1 MKASSLQR
9 CLSLL
14 LYFSNFVSM
23 NFIRKCKFIFVLL
36 FALCTTALA
45 QSFQPLP
52 IADSIIVKNLNVKNT
67 EIRDLLQGMAV
78 QYGLNLFLAPDVR
91 GPVTV
96 NFNNQPL
103 KDALRLLLQW
113 NGYDYTIDGG
123 TIHVM
128 KHVEKAPEP
137 PKPPEKRFR
146 VENRNNVL
154 TIDVEDAPLDKVVR
168 KIVEVTGKN
177 ILLER
182 GENKS
187 VSLFVQNMPFERA
200 IRHVAEVAELDY
212 EDEGGIISIKKATWN
227 LGGNR
232 NEGGGRFRV
241 RLVSDSLLNIEA
253 IEAPLASLLSEV
265 LAQTKLNT
273 MVYGKI
279 EGQVTAHISEI
290 SIREAL
296 KFLFRGTSYT
306 FWERDGV
313 YFIGPHEMQTADN
326 SLLIK
331 LKHLRAEDVIKLLP
345 TTLTKSTQ
353 IQVVKSQNA
362 LMAVGNY
369 DVLDAISQY
378 VDKMDLPVAQIL
390 IEVLVVDMDIE
401 KGHSHGLN
409 LLFGKASQHMGSEKL
424 FPSIDQT
431 LNAKQT
437 QRIFN
442 GLGLGEVVSIPKDM
456 VTKINAMEQEKILDV
471 KARSQIAT
479 LNGETAVLT
488 IGQTQYYMM
497 SSEVDYNQ
505 GDAVTSKTTQ
515 RFEQIEAN
523 SNITVTPYVTGEGE
537 ITCEIVPDF
546 SEPEGS
552 FNSTVPPTLNKRYV
566 KSSVRLRDG
575 ETIVLGGMVK
585 ESVNDV
591 YNQVPFLGSIPVL
604 GWLFKNVERVHSKS
618 QLLIFV
624 TPHIYYGHEG
634 SVDLADEIERAKKPL
649 VPKKDKAAKEK
660 TEKVENVEKTDDELS
675 ANPEIELQANEPA
688 PSVQAQPEGQ
698 VKEQAAK

>member
-1 MKASSLQR
+1 MT
-9 CLSLL
+9 
-14 LYFSNFVSM
+14 FM
-23 NFIRKCKFIFVLL
+23 CKRNIL
-36 FALCTTALA
+36 FALFLALCSSVFA
-45 QSFQPLP
+45 QSSLPPLP
-52 IADSIIVKNLNVKNT
+52 IADSVVVKNLNVKNT

-78 QYGLNLFLAPDVR
+78 QYGLNLFLAPEVR

-103 KDALRLLLQW
+103 KDALRVLLTG
-113 NGYDYTIDGG
+113 NGYEYVIDGSV
-123 TIHVM
+123 IRVQ
-128 KHVEKAPEP
+128 KPVEKVPEA

-146 VENRNNVL
+146 VEWLGDKL
-154 TIDVEDAPLDKVVR
+154 TIDVEEAPLDKVVR
-168 KIVEVTGKN
+168 QIVEVTGKN
-177 ILLER
+177 ILLEQ
-182 GENKS
+182 GSSKS
-187 VSLFVQNMPFERA
+187 VTVFVQNMDFARA
-200 IRHVAEVAELDY
+200 VLHLAETADLQY
-212 EDEGGIISIKKATWN
+212 EDEDGVVSIKKVSWN
-227 LGGNR
+227 LGGGSG
-232 NEGGGRFRV
+232 EGNGKFKV
-241 RLVSDSLLNIEA
+241 RLTNDSLLSIEA
-253 IEAPLASLLSEV
+253 VDASLATLLSEI
-265 LAQTKLNT
+265 LSQTKLNA
-273 MVYGKI
+273 MVYGKLD
-279 EGQVTAHISEI
+279 GQVTAHISGI
-290 SIREAL
+290 PVREAL
-296 KFLFRGTSYT
+296 KYLFRGTAYT

-345 TTLTKSTQ
+345 TSLTKSTQ

-362 LMAVGNY
+362 LMAVGSY

-401 KGHSHGLN
+401 KGHNHGLN
-409 LLFGKASQHMGSEKL
+409 LLFGKASKNMGSESL

-431 LNAKQT
+431 LNSKQT
-437 QRIFN
+437 QKIFDGI
-442 GLGLGEVVSIPKDM
+442 GLGDVIHVPKDM
-456 VTKINAMEQEKILDV
+456 VMKINAMEQEKILDV

-552 FNSTVPPTLNKRYV
+552 FSSDVPPTLNKRYV

-591 YNQVPFLGSIPVL
+591 HHQVPFLGSIPII
-604 GWLFKNVERVHSKS
+604 GWLFKNVEQVHSKS

-624 TPHIYYGHEG
+624 TPHIYYGAEG
-634 SVDLADEIERAKKPL
+634 SVDVADEIEKAKAPL
-649 VPKKDKAAKEK
+649 VPKKKKGDNGKKK
-660 TEKVENVEKTDDELS
+660 G
-675 ANPEIELQANEPA
+675 
-688 PSVQAQPEGQ
+688 EG
-698 VKEQAAK
+698 E

>member
-1 MKASSLQR
+1 MKNL
-9 CLSLL
+9 
-14 LYFSNFVSM
+14 
-23 NFIRKCKFIFVLL
+23 CKFKAVA
-36 FALCTTALA
+36 FALLTLILPVWAQQTTLP
-45 QSFQPLP
+45 PLP
-52 IADSIIVKNLNVKNT
+52 IPDSVVVKNLNVKNT

-78 QYGLNLFLAPDVR
+78 QYGLNLFLSPEVH

-103 KDALRLLLQW
+103 KSALRVLLQG
-113 NGYDYTIDGG
+113 NGYEYVVDGG
-123 TIHVM
+123 VIRVQ
-128 KHVEKAPEP
+128 KPVEKIPEP
-137 PKPPEKRFR
+137 PKSPEKRFK
-146 VENRNNVL
+146 VEWNNNAL
-154 TIDVEDAPLDKVVR
+154 TIDVEDAPLDKLVR
-168 KIVEVTGKN
+168 TLVETTGKN
-177 ILLER
+177 ILLDQ
-182 GENKS
+182 GNSKPVS
-187 VSLFVQNMPFERA
+187 VYVQNLPFDRA
-200 IRHVAEVAELDY
+200 IRHLAESAELDY
-212 EDEGGIISIKKATWN
+212 EDDDGIVSLKKASWN
-227 LGGNR
+227 LGGKA
-232 NEGGGRFRV
+232 NENSNKFKV
-241 RLVSDSLLNIEA
+241 RLINDSLLNIEA
-253 IEAPLASLLSEV
+253 VDAPLASLLSEV
-265 LAQTKLNT
+265 LSQTKLNA
-273 MVYGKI
+273 MVYGKLD
-279 EGQVTAHISEI
+279 GSVTSHISGI
-290 SIREAL
+290 PVREAL
-296 KFLFRGTSYT
+296 KYLFRGTAYT

-345 TTLTKSTQ
+345 TALTKSTQ

-362 LMAVGNY
+362 LMAVGSY

-401 KGHSHGLN
+401 KGHNHGLN
-409 LLFGKASQHMGSEKL
+409 LLFGKASQHMGSEML
-424 FPSIDQT
+424 FPNIDQT

-437 QRIFN
+437 QKIVDGI
-442 GLGLGEVVSIPKDM
+442 GLGDVIRVPKDL
-456 VTKINAMEQEKILDV
+456 VTKIEAMEQEKILDV

-523 SNITVTPYVTGEGE
+523 SNITVTPYVTGGGE

-552 FNSTVPPTLNKRYV
+552 FSSSVPPTLNKRYV

-591 YNQVPFLGSIPVL
+591 HRQVPFLGSIPIL
-604 GWLFKNVERVHSKS
+604 GWLFKNVEQVHSKS

-624 TPHIYYGHEG
+624 TPHIYYGAEG
-634 SVDLADEIERAKKPL
+634 SVDVADEIEKAKQPL
-649 VPKKDKAAKEK
+649 VPKKKNSDKKPAKKFE
-660 TEKVENVEKTDDELS
+660 ENK
-675 ANPEIELQANEPA
+675 
-688 PSVQAQPEGQ
+688 
-698 VKEQAAK
+698 K

>member
-1 MKASSLQR
+1 
-9 CLSLL
+9 
-14 LYFSNFVSM
+14 M
-23 NFIRKCKFIFVLL
+23 NFIRKCKFVFVLL
-36 FALCTTALA
+36 FAFCTTVLA
-45 QSFQPLP
+45 QSFVPLP

-113 NGYDYTIDGG
+113 NGYEYVIDGG
-123 TIHVM
+123 TIRVQ
-128 KHVEKAPEP
+128 KLVEKAPEP
-137 PKPPEKRFR
+137 PKPPEKHFV
-146 VENRNNVL
+146 VESRGGAL
-154 TIDVEDAPLDKVVR
+154 TLDVEDAPLGKLVR
-168 KIVEVTGKN
+168 KIVSVTGKN
-177 ILLER
+177 ILLEQD
-182 GENKS
+182 GNKT
-187 VSLFVQNMPFERA
+187 VTVYVQNMPFERA
-200 IRHVAEVAELDY
+200 LRHVAETAELDY
-212 EDEGGIISIKKATWN
+212 EDEGGVVSLKKPSWN
-227 LGGNR
+227 LGSKSQ
-232 NEGGGRFRV
+232 EGGGRFRV
-241 RLVSDSLLNIEA
+241 KLVNDSLLNIEA
-253 IEAPLASLLSEV
+253 IDAPLASLLSEV

-279 EGQVTAHISEI
+279 EGQVTSHISGI
-290 SIREAL
+290 SIRDAL
-296 KFLFRGTSYT
+296 KYLFRGTSYT

-409 LLFGKASQHMGSEKL
+409 LLFGKASQNMGSERL

-442 GLGLGEVVSIPKDM
+442 GLGLGEVVSVPKDM

-552 FNSTVPPTLNKRYV
+552 FNSSVPPTLNKRYV

-591 YNQVPFLGSIPVL
+591 YNQVPFLGSIPVI
-604 GWLFKNVERVHSKS
+604 GWLFKNVERVRSKS
-618 QLLIFV
+618 QLMIFV

-634 SVDLADEIERAKKPL
+634 SVDIADELEKAKQPL
-649 VPKKDKAAKEK
+649 VPKKEKKKTVEIDDEFVKKIESADSAEVEAVESSEVK
-660 TEKVENVEKTDDELS
+660 TEPV
-675 ANPEIELQANEPA
+675 
-688 PSVQAQPEGQ
+688 
-698 VKEQAAK
+698 VKDTVDK

>member
-1 MKASSLQR
+1 
-9 CLSLL
+9 
-14 LYFSNFVSM
+14 M
-23 NFIRKCKFIFVLL
+23 NFIRKYELVLALLLAL
-36 FALCTTALA
+36 FATVPA
-45 QSFQPLP
+45 QTFTPLP
-52 IADSIIVKNLNVKNT
+52 IADSIIVKNSNVKNT
-67 EIRDLLQGMAV
+67 EIRDLLHGMAV
-78 QYGLNLFLAPDVR
+78 PYGLNLYLAPDVR

-96 NFNNQPL
+96 NFNNQPV

-123 TIHVM
+123 TIQVR
-128 KHVEKAPEP
+128 KHIEKAPEP
-137 PKPPEKRFR
+137 PKPPEKRVR
-146 VENRNNVL
+146 VESRNNTL
-154 TIDVEDAPLDKVVR
+154 TLDVEDAPLDKVVR

-177 ILLER
+177 ILLDR
-182 GENKS
+182 SANKQ
-187 VSLFVQNMPFERA
+187 VSLFVQNMPIDRA
-200 IRHVAEVAELDY
+200 IRHVAESAELDC
-212 EDEGGIISIKKATWN
+212 EDEDGVISIKKASWN
-227 LGGNR
+227 LGGGRQEN
-232 NEGGGRFRV
+232 GGRFRV
-241 RLVSDSLLNIEA
+241 RLVNDSLLNIEA
-253 IEAPLASLLSEV
+253 IDAPLASLLSEV

-279 EGQVTAHISEI
+279 EGQVTSHISEI
-290 SIREAL
+290 PIRDAL
-296 KFLFRGTSYT
+296 KYLFRGTSYT

-331 LKHLRAEDVIKLLP
+331 LKHLRAEDVVKLLP
-345 TTLTKSTQ
+345 TTLTRSTQ

-401 KGHSHGLN
+401 KGHNHGLN
-409 LLFGKASQHMGSEKL
+409 LFFGNAAKSVGSEKL

-437 QRIFN
+437 QKIFN
-442 GLGLGEVVSIPKDM
+442 GLGLGEIISIPKDM

-552 FNSTVPPTLNKRYV
+552 FNSSVPPTLNKRYV

-585 ESVNDV
+585 ETVNDV

-634 SVDLADEIERAKKPL
+634 SVDIAEEIEKAKQPL
-649 VPKKDKAAKEK
+649 VPKKEKAKKEEPPKETVVEVPADTLASAEVKTVDTLEVKSEVK
-660 TEKVENVEKTDDELS
+660 TE
-675 ANPEIELQANEPA
+675 
-688 PSVQAQPEGQ
+688 Q
-698 VKEQAAK
+698 VGK

>member
-1 MKASSLQR
+1 
-9 CLSLL
+9 
-14 LYFSNFVSM
+14 M
-23 NFIRKCKFIFVLL
+23 NFYNKFKLL
-36 FALCTTALA
+36 FALLLLACSFVWA
-45 QSFQPLP
+45 QSRPLPPLP
-52 IADSIIVKNLNVKNT
+52 IADSVVVKNLNVKNT
-67 EIRDLLQGMAV
+67 EIRDLLQGLAV
-78 QYGLNLFLAPDVR
+78 QYGLNLFLAPEVK
-91 GPVTV
+91 GPVTL

-103 KDALRLLLQW
+103 REALRVLLQG
-113 NGYDYTIDGG
+113 NGYEYVLDGG
-123 TIHVM
+123 VIRVQ
-128 KHVEKAPEP
+128 KPVEKTPEP
-137 PKPPEKRFR
+137 PKAPEKRFV
-146 VENRNNVL
+146 VEWQNDAL
-154 TIDVEDAPLDKVVR
+154 TIDVEDAPLDKLVR
-168 KIVEVTGKN
+168 RIVEITGKN
-177 ILLER
+177 ILLEQ
-182 GENKS
+182 GNSKPVS
-187 VSLFVQNMPFERA
+187 VFVQNLPFERA
-200 IRHVAEVAELDY
+200 LRHLAESAELQYD
-212 EDEGGIISIKKATWN
+212 DDDGVGTIKKASWN
-227 LGGNR
+227 LGGKPDGTNKFKVKLQ
-232 NEGGGRFRV
+232 N
-241 RLVSDSLLNIEA
+241 DSLLNIEA
-253 IEAPLASLLSEV
+253 VDAPLASLLSEV
-265 LAQTKLNT
+265 LSQTKLNA
-273 MVYGKI
+273 MVYGKL
-279 EGQVTAHISEI
+279 EGAVTSHIAGI
-290 SIREAL
+290 PVREAL
-296 KFLFRGTSYT
+296 KYLFRGTDYT

-326 SLLIK
+326 SLLIR

-345 TTLTKSTQ
+345 TTLTKTTQ

-362 LMAVGNY
+362 LMAVGSY

-401 KGHSHGLN
+401 KGHNHGMN
-409 LLFGKASQHMGSEKL
+409 LLFGKASQHMGSEML
-424 FPSIDQT
+424 FPNIDQT

-437 QRIFN
+437 QKAIN
-442 GLGLGEVVSIPKDM
+442 GIGLGEVIHVPKDL
-456 VTKINAMEQEKILDV
+456 VTKIEAMEQEKILDV

-591 YNQVPFLGSIPVL
+591 HRQVPFLGSIPIL
-604 GWLFKNVERVHSKS
+604 GWLFKNVEQVHSKS

-624 TPHIYYGHEG
+624 TPHIYYGAEG
-634 SVDLADEIERAKKPL
+634 SVDIADEIERSKEPL
-649 VPKKDKAAKEK
+649 VPKKKKGDKKDSKDAKKGEK
-660 TEKVENVEKTDDELS
+660 KD
-675 ANPEIELQANEPA
+675 
-688 PSVQAQPEGQ
+688 
-698 VKEQAAK
+698 AKKDAKKDSKKSGSGK

>member
-1 MKASSLQR
+1 M
-9 CLSLL
+9 
-14 LYFSNFVSM
+14 
-23 NFIRKCKFIFVLL
+23 
-36 FALCTTALA
+36 
-45 QSFQPLP
+45 
-52 IADSIIVKNLNVKNT
+52 
-67 EIRDLLQGMAV
+67 LQGLAV
-78 QYGLNLFLAPDVR
+78 QYGLNLFLAPEVK

-103 KDALRLLLQW
+103 REALRVLLQG
-113 NGYDYTIDGG
+113 NGYEYVLDGG
-123 TIHVM
+123 VIRVQ
-128 KHVEKAPEP
+128 KPVEKTPEP
-137 PKPPEKRFR
+137 PKAPEKRFV
-146 VENRNNVL
+146 VEWQNDAL
-154 TIDVEDAPLDKVVR
+154 TIDVEDVPLDKLVR
-168 KIVEVTGKN
+168 RIVEITGKN
-177 ILLER
+177 ILLEQ
-182 GENKS
+182 GNSKPVS
-187 VSLFVQNMPFERA
+187 VFVQNLPFERA
-200 IRHVAEVAELDY
+200 LRHLAESAELQYD
-212 EDEGGIISIKKATWN
+212 DDDGVGTIKKASWN
-227 LGGNR
+227 LGGKPDGTNKFKVKLQ
-232 NEGGGRFRV
+232 N
-241 RLVSDSLLNIEA
+241 DSLLNIEA
-253 IEAPLASLLSEV
+253 VDAPLASLLSEV
-265 LAQTKLNT
+265 LSQTKLNA
-273 MVYGKI
+273 MVYGKL
-279 EGQVTAHISEI
+279 EGAVTSHIAGI
-290 SIREAL
+290 PVREAL
-296 KFLFRGTSYT
+296 KYLFRGTDYT

-326 SLLIK
+326 SLLIR

-345 TTLTKSTQ
+345 TTLTKTTQ

-362 LMAVGNY
+362 LMAVGSY

-401 KGHSHGLN
+401 KGHNHGMN
-409 LLFGKASQHMGSEKL
+409 LLFGKASQHMGSEML
-424 FPSIDQT
+424 FPNIDQT

-437 QRIFN
+437 QKAIN
-442 GLGLGEVVSIPKDM
+442 GIGLGEVIHVPKDL
-456 VTKINAMEQEKILDV
+456 VTKIEAMEQEKILDV

-591 YNQVPFLGSIPVL
+591 HRQVPFLGSIPIL
-604 GWLFKNVERVHSKS
+604 GWLFKNVEQVHSKS

-624 TPHIYYGHEG
+624 TPHIYYGAEG
-634 SVDLADEIERAKKPL
+634 SVDIADEIERSKEPL
-649 VPKKDKAAKEK
+649 VPKKKKGDKKDSKDAKKGEK
-660 TEKVENVEKTDDELS
+660 KD
-675 ANPEIELQANEPA
+675 
-688 PSVQAQPEGQ
+688 
-698 VKEQAAK
+698 AKKDAKKDSKKSGSGK

>member
-1 MKASSLQR
+1 MGQVPHAASANLP
-9 CLSLL
+9 
-14 LYFSNFVSM
+14 
-23 NFIRKCKFIFVLL
+23 
-36 FALCTTALA
+36 
-45 QSFQPLP
+45 PLP
-52 IADSIIVKNLNVKNT
+52 IADSVMVKNLNVKNT
-67 EIRDLLQGMAV
+67 EIRDLLQGLAV
-78 QYGLNLFLAPDVR
+78 QYGLNLFLAPEVK

-103 KDALRLLLQW
+103 KEALRVLLQG
-113 NGYDYTIDGG
+113 NGYEYVLDGG
-123 TIHVM
+123 VIRVQ
-128 KHVEKAPEP
+128 KPVEKVPEA
-137 PKPPEKRFR
+137 PKPPEKRFV
-146 VENRNNVL
+146 VEWRDQNL

-168 KIVEVTGKN
+168 KIVEITGKN
-177 ILLER
+177 ILLDQ
-182 GENKS
+182 GCNKPIS
-187 VSLFVQNMPFERA
+187 VFIQNLPFERA
-200 IRHVAEVAELDY
+200 VRHLAESAEVDY
-212 EDEGGIISIKKATWN
+212 EEDDGVVSLKKASWN
-227 LGGNR
+227 LGGKGA
-232 NEGGGRFRV
+232 EGGNKFKV
-241 RLVSDSLLNIEA
+241 RLMNDSLLSIEA
-253 IEAPLASLLSEV
+253 VDASLAALLSEV
-265 LAQTKLNT
+265 MAQTKLNA
-273 MVYGKI
+273 MVYGKL
-279 EGQVTAHISEI
+279 EGAVTSHIAGI
-290 SIREAL
+290 PVRDAL
-296 KFLFRGTSYT
+296 KYLFRGTAYT

-345 TTLTKSTQ
+345 TSLTKTTQ

-362 LMAVGNY
+362 LMAVGSY

-401 KGHSHGLN
+401 KGHNHGMN
-409 LLFGKASQHMGSEKL
+409 LLFGKASQHMGSEML
-424 FPSIDQT
+424 FPNIDQT

-437 QRIFN
+437 QKAIN
-442 GLGLGEVVSIPKDM
+442 GIGLGDVIHVPKDL
-456 VTKINAMEQEKILDV
+456 VTKIEAMEQEKILDV

-552 FNSTVPPTLNKRYV
+552 FNSSVPPTLNKRYV

-585 ESVNDV
+585 ESINDV
-591 YNQVPFLGSIPVL
+591 HRQVPFLGSIPIL
-604 GWLFKNVERVHSKS
+604 GWLFRNVEQVHSKS

-624 TPHIYYGHEG
+624 TPHIYYGAEG
-634 SVDLADEIERAKKPL
+634 SVDIADEIERSKQPL
-649 VPKKDKAAKEK
+649 VPKKKKKADKAEK
-660 TEKVENVEKTDDELS
+660 GKSGSK
-675 ANPEIELQANEPA
+675 
-688 PSVQAQPEGQ
+688 
-698 VKEQAAK
+698 K

>member
-1 MKASSLQR
+1 METNSEKHHDGCLVRGVAGVCGLYAQDCAAVACRLAEQGLVCRGIGAGCGCRRHSSGRHERQGRRRVDCVRLDVR
-9 CLSLL
+9 ADG
-14 LYFSNFVSM
+14 
-23 NFIRKCKFIFVLL
+23 RTDVLE
-36 FALCTTALA
+36 AVRRHRH
-45 QSFQPLP
+45 
-52 IADSIIVKNLNVKNT
+52 ADAAAADEDAEVGRAGRDRLRHGHRIVGIVAARRVRRT
-67 EIRDLLQGMAV
+67 EIRHL
-78 QYGLNLFLAPDVR
+78 VR
-91 GPVTV
+91 ARER
-96 NFNNQPL
+96 L
-103 KDALRLLLQW
+103 HKRLLFDRAVRHLAESVEM
-113 NGYDYTIDGG
+113 DY
-123 TIHVM
+123 
-128 KHVEKAPEP
+128 E
-137 PKPPEKRFR
+137 
-146 VENRNNVL
+146 
-154 TIDVEDAPLDKVVR
+154 
-168 KIVEVTGKN
+168 
-177 ILLER
+177 
-182 GENKS
+182 
-187 VSLFVQNMPFERA
+187 
-200 IRHVAEVAELDY
+200 
-212 EDEGGIISIKKATWN
+212 EDEGVVYIKKASWN
-227 LGGNR
+227 LGGRSDGANKFKVKLT
-232 NEGGGRFRV
+232 N
-241 RLVSDSLLNIEA
+241 DSLLNIEA
-253 IEAPLASLLSEV
+253 VEAPLALLLSDV
-265 LAQTKLNT
+265 LSQTKLNA
-273 MVYGKI
+273 MVYGKLD
-279 EGQVTAHISEI
+279 GQVTSHISGI
-290 SIREAL
+290 PVREAL
-296 KFLFRGTSYT
+296 KYLFRGTAYT

-362 LMAVGNY
+362 LMAVGSY

-401 KGHSHGLN
+401 KGHNHGLN
-409 LLFGKASQHMGSEKL
+409 LLFGKASKNMGSESI
-424 FPSIDQT
+424 FPRIDQT

-437 QRIFN
+437 QSVVNGI
-442 GLGLGEVVSIPKDM
+442 GLGDVIHVPKDM
-456 VTKINAMEQEKILDV
+456 VTKIDAMEQEKILDV

-552 FNSTVPPTLNKRYV
+552 FSSDVPPTLNKRYV

-585 ESVNDV
+585 ESINDV
-591 YNQVPFLGSIPVL
+591 HHQVPFLGSIPIL
-604 GWLFKNVERVHSKS
+604 GWLFKNVEQVHSKS

-624 TPHIYYGHEG
+624 TPHIYYGAEG
-634 SVDLADEIERAKKPL
+634 SVDVADEIEKSKQPL
-649 VPKKDKAAKEK
+649 VPKKKKGDKKDQK
-660 TEKVENVEKTDDELS
+660 KS
-675 ANPEIELQANEPA
+675 
-688 PSVQAQPEGQ
+688 EG
-698 VKEQAAK
+698 KK

>member
-1 MKASSLQR
+1 
-9 CLSLL
+9 
-14 LYFSNFVSM
+14 M
-23 NFIRKCKFIFVLL
+23 NFYNKFKLL
-36 FALCTTALA
+36 FALLFLACSFVWA
-45 QSFQPLP
+45 QSRPLPPLP
-52 IADSIIVKNLNVKNT
+52 IADSVVVKNLNVKNT
-67 EIRDLLQGMAV
+67 EIRDLLQGLAV
-78 QYGLNLFLAPDVR
+78 QYGLNLFLAPEVK

-103 KDALRLLLQW
+103 REALRVLLQG
-113 NGYDYTIDGG
+113 NGYEYVLDGG
-123 TIHVM
+123 VIRVQ
-128 KHVEKAPEP
+128 KPVEKTPEP
-137 PKPPEKRFR
+137 PKAPEKRFV
-146 VENRNNVL
+146 VEWQNDAL
-154 TIDVEDAPLDKVVR
+154 TIDVEDAPLDKLVR
-168 KIVEVTGKN
+168 RIVEITGKN
-177 ILLER
+177 ILLEQ
-182 GENKS
+182 GNSKPVS
-187 VSLFVQNMPFERA
+187 VFVQNLPFERA
-200 IRHVAEVAELDY
+200 LRHLAESAELQYD
-212 EDEGGIISIKKATWN
+212 DDDGVGTIKKASWN
-227 LGGNR
+227 LGGKPDGTNKFKVKLQ
-232 NEGGGRFRV
+232 N
-241 RLVSDSLLNIEA
+241 DSLLNIEA
-253 IEAPLASLLSEV
+253 VDAPLASLLSEV
-265 LAQTKLNT
+265 LSQTKLNA
-273 MVYGKI
+273 MVYGKL
-279 EGQVTAHISEI
+279 EGAVTSHIAGI
-290 SIREAL
+290 PVREAL
-296 KFLFRGTSYT
+296 KYLFRGTDYT

-326 SLLIK
+326 SLLIR

-345 TTLTKSTQ
+345 TTLTKTTQ

-362 LMAVGNY
+362 LMAVGSY

-401 KGHSHGLN
+401 KGHNHGMN
-409 LLFGKASQHMGSEKL
+409 LLFGKASQHMGSEML
-424 FPSIDQT
+424 FPNIDQT

-437 QRIFN
+437 QKAIN
-442 GLGLGEVVSIPKDM
+442 GIGLGEVIHVPKDL
-456 VTKINAMEQEKILDV
+456 VTKIEAMEQEKILDV

-591 YNQVPFLGSIPVL
+591 HRQVPFLGSIPIL
-604 GWLFKNVERVHSKS
+604 GWLFKNVEQVHSKS

-624 TPHIYYGHEG
+624 TPHIYYGAEG
-634 SVDLADEIERAKKPL
+634 SVDIADEIERSKEPL
-649 VPKKDKAAKEK
+649 VPKKKKGDKKDSK
-660 TEKVENVEKTDDELS
+660 KSGSGK
-675 ANPEIELQANEPA
+675 
-688 PSVQAQPEGQ
+688 
-698 VKEQAAK
+698 

>member
-1 MKASSLQR
+1 
-9 CLSLL
+9 
-14 LYFSNFVSM
+14 M
-23 NFIRKCKFIFVLL
+23 NFIRKCKFVFALL
-36 FALCTTALA
+36 FVFCTTALA

-113 NGYDYTIDGG
+113 NGYDYTVEGS
-123 TIHVM
+123 TIHVK

-137 PKPPEKRFR
+137 PKPPEKRFA
-146 VENRNNVL
+146 VEGRNGLL
-154 TIDVEDAPLDKVVR
+154 TIDVEDAPLSKLVR
-168 KIVEVTGKN
+168 KIVEVSGKN
-177 ILLER
+177 ILLEQD
-182 GENKS
+182 GSKQVS
-187 VSLFVQNMPFERA
+187 VYVQNMPFERA
-200 IRHVAEVAELDY
+200 LRYVAESAELDFE
-212 EDEGGIISIKKATWN
+212 EDGGVFSIKRASWN
-227 LGGNR
+227 LGGKN
-232 NEGGGRFRV
+232 NENGGRFRV
-241 RLVSDSLLNIEA
+241 KLVNDSLLNIEA
-253 IEAPLASLLSEV
+253 VDAPLASLLSEIF
-265 LAQTKLNT
+265 AQTKLNT

-279 EGQVTAHISEI
+279 EGQVTAHISGI
-290 SIREAL
+290 PIRDAL
-296 KFLFRGTSYT
+296 KYLFRGTSYT

-313 YFIGPHEMQTADN
+313 YFVGPHEMQTADN

-401 KGHSHGLN
+401 KGHNHGLN
-409 LLFGKASQHMGSEKL
+409 LFFGNAAKSVGSEKL

-431 LNAKQT
+431 LNARQT

-442 GLGLGEVVSIPKDM
+442 GLGLGEIVSIPKDM
-456 VTKINAMEQEKILDV
+456 VAKINAMEQEKILDV

-505 GDAVTSKTTQ
+505 GDALTSKTTQ

-537 ITCEIVPDF
+537 ISCEIVPDF

-591 YNQVPFLGSIPVL
+591 YNQVPFLGSIPVV

-624 TPHIYYGHEG
+624 TPHIYYGKEG
-634 SVDLADEIERAKKPL
+634 SVDIADEIERAKKPL
-649 VPKKDKAAKEK
+649 VPKKEK
-660 TEKVENVEKTDDELS
+660 KKSEASVGDNTEKADVETVTLEVKHAEKDSVEMSENK
-675 ANPEIELQANEPA
+675 
-688 PSVQAQPEGQ
+688 
-698 VKEQAAK
+698 KEQADK

>member
-1 MKASSLQR
+1 
-9 CLSLL
+9 
-14 LYFSNFVSM
+14 M
-23 NFIRKCKFIFVLL
+23 NFIRNCKFIFALL
-36 FALCTTALA
+36 FVLCSTALA

-146 VENRNNVL
+146 VENRNSVL
-154 TIDVEDAPLDKVVR
+154 TIDVEDAPLDKVIR

-182 GENKS
+182 GENKN

-200 IRHVAEVAELDY
+200 VRHVAEIAELEY
-212 EDEGGIISIKKATWN
+212 EDEGGVISIKKATWN

-253 IEAPLASLLSEV
+253 IDAPLASLLSEV

-290 SIREAL
+290 PIREAL

-409 LLFGKASQHMGSEKL
+409 LLFGKASQH
-424 FPSIDQT
+424 
-431 LNAKQT
+431 
-437 QRIFN
+437 N

-634 SVDLADEIERAKKPL
+634 SVDIADEIERAKKPL

-660 TEKVENVEKTDDELS
+660 AEKVENIEKADDEPS
-675 ANPEIELQANEPA
+675 VNPETELQANEPTA
-688 PSVQAQPEGQ
+688 PVQSQSEVP

>member
-1 MKASSLQR
+1 
-9 CLSLL
+9 
-14 LYFSNFVSM
+14 M
-23 NFIRKCKFIFVLL
+23 NFYNKFKLL
-36 FALCTTALA
+36 FALLLLACSFVWA
-45 QSFQPLP
+45 QSRPLPPLP
-52 IADSIIVKNLNVKNT
+52 IADSVVVKNLNVKNT
-67 EIRDLLQGMAV
+67 EIRDLLQGLAV
-78 QYGLNLFLAPDVR
+78 QYGLNLFLAPEVK

-103 KDALRLLLQW
+103 REALRVLLQG
-113 NGYDYTIDGG
+113 NGYEYVLDGG
-123 TIHVM
+123 VIRVQ
-128 KHVEKAPEP
+128 KPVEKTPEP
-137 PKPPEKRFR
+137 PKAPEKRFV
-146 VENRNNVL
+146 VEWQNDAL
-154 TIDVEDAPLDKVVR
+154 TIDVEDAPLDKLVR
-168 KIVEVTGKN
+168 RIVEITGKN
-177 ILLER
+177 ILLEQ
-182 GENKS
+182 GNSKPVS
-187 VSLFVQNMPFERA
+187 VFVQNLPFERA
-200 IRHVAEVAELDY
+200 LRHLAESAELQYD
-212 EDEGGIISIKKATWN
+212 DDDGVGTIKKASWN
-227 LGGNR
+227 LGGKPDGTNKFKVKLQ
-232 NEGGGRFRV
+232 N
-241 RLVSDSLLNIEA
+241 DSLLNIEA
-253 IEAPLASLLSEV
+253 VDAPLASLLSEV
-265 LAQTKLNT
+265 LSQTKLNA
-273 MVYGKI
+273 MVYGKL
-279 EGQVTAHISEI
+279 EGAVTSHIAGI
-290 SIREAL
+290 PVREAL
-296 KFLFRGTSYT
+296 KYLFRGTDYT

-326 SLLIK
+326 SLLIR

-345 TTLTKSTQ
+345 TTLTKTTQ

-362 LMAVGNY
+362 LMAVGSY

-401 KGHSHGLN
+401 KGHNHGMN
-409 LLFGKASQHMGSEKL
+409 LLFGKASQHMGSEML
-424 FPSIDQT
+424 FPNIDQT

-437 QRIFN
+437 QKAIN
-442 GLGLGEVVSIPKDM
+442 GIGLGEVIHVPKDL
-456 VTKINAMEQEKILDV
+456 VTKIEAMEQEKILDV

-591 YNQVPFLGSIPVL
+591 HRQVPFLGSIPIL
-604 GWLFKNVERVHSKS
+604 GWLFKNVEQVHSKS

-624 TPHIYYGHEG
+624 TPHIYYGAEG
-634 SVDLADEIERAKKPL
+634 SVDIADEIERSKEPL
-649 VPKKDKAAKEK
+649 VPKKKKGAKK
-660 TEKVENVEKTDDELS
+660 DSKKS
-675 ANPEIELQANEPA
+675 G
-688 PSVQAQPEGQ
+688 SG
-698 VKEQAAK
+698 K

>member
-1 MKASSLQR
+1 MP
-9 CLSLL
+9 
-14 LYFSNFVSM
+14 
-23 NFIRKCKFIFVLL
+23 
-36 FALCTTALA
+36 
-45 QSFQPLP
+45 PLP
-52 IADSIIVKNLNVKNT
+52 IADSVVVKNLNVKNT
-67 EIRDLLQGMAV
+67 EIRDLLQGLAV
-78 QYGLNLFLAPDVR
+78 QYGLNLFLAPEVK

-103 KDALRLLLQW
+103 KEALRVLLQG
-113 NGYDYTIDGG
+113 NGYEYVLDGG
-123 TIHVM
+123 VIRVQ
-128 KHVEKAPEP
+128 KPVEKVPEAPR
-137 PKPPEKRFR
+137 PPEKRFI
-146 VENRNNVL
+146 VGWQSDNL

-168 KIVEVTGKN
+168 RIVEITGKN
-177 ILLER
+177 ILLDQ
-182 GENKS
+182 GCNKPIS
-187 VSLFVQNMPFERA
+187 VFVQNLPFERA
-200 IRHVAEVAELDY
+200 VRHLAEAAEVDY
-212 EDEGGIISIKKATWN
+212 EDDDGVISLKKASWN
-227 LGGNR
+227 LGGKGA
-232 NEGGGRFRV
+232 EGGNKFKV
-241 RLVSDSLLNIEA
+241 RLTNDSLLSIEA
-253 IEAPLASLLSEV
+253 VDASLASLLSEV
-265 LAQTKLNT
+265 MAQTKLNA
-273 MVYGKI
+273 MVYGKL
-279 EGQVTAHISEI
+279 EGAVTSHIAGI
-290 SIREAL
+290 PVRDAL
-296 KFLFRGTSYT
+296 KYLFRGTAYT

-345 TTLTKSTQ
+345 TSLTKTTQ

-362 LMAVGNY
+362 LMAVGSY

-401 KGHSHGLN
+401 KGHNHGMN
-409 LLFGKASQHMGSEKL
+409 LLFGKASQHMGSEML
-424 FPSIDQT
+424 FPNIDQT

-437 QRIFN
+437 QKAIN
-442 GLGLGEVVSIPKDM
+442 GIGLGDVIHVPKDL
-456 VTKINAMEQEKILDV
+456 VTKIEAMEQEKILDV

-552 FNSTVPPTLNKRYV
+552 FNSSVPPTLNKRYV

-591 YNQVPFLGSIPVL
+591 HRQVPFLGSIPIL
-604 GWLFKNVERVHSKS
+604 GWLFKNVEQVHSKS

-624 TPHIYYGHEG
+624 TPHIYYGAEG
-634 SVDLADEIERAKKPL
+634 SVDIADEIERSKQPL
-649 VPKKDKAAKEK
+649 VPKKKKKADKAEK
-660 TEKVENVEKTDDELS
+660 GKSGSK
-675 ANPEIELQANEPA
+675 
-688 PSVQAQPEGQ
+688 
-698 VKEQAAK
+698 K

>member
-1 MKASSLQR
+1 
-9 CLSLL
+9 
-14 LYFSNFVSM
+14 M
-23 NFIRKCKFIFVLL
+23 NFYNKFKLL
-36 FALCTTALA
+36 FALLLLACSFVWA
-45 QSFQPLP
+45 QSRPLPPLP
-52 IADSIIVKNLNVKNT
+52 IADSVVVKNLNVKNT
-67 EIRDLLQGMAV
+67 EIRDLLQGLAV
-78 QYGLNLFLAPDVR
+78 QYGLNLFLAPEVK

-103 KDALRLLLQW
+103 REALRVLLQG
-113 NGYDYTIDGG
+113 NGYEYVLDGG
-123 TIHVM
+123 VIRVQ
-128 KHVEKAPEP
+128 KPVEKTPEP
-137 PKPPEKRFR
+137 PKAPEKRFV
-146 VENRNNVL
+146 VEWQNDAL
-154 TIDVEDAPLDKVVR
+154 TIDVEDVPLDKLVR
-168 KIVEVTGKN
+168 RIVEITGKN
-177 ILLER
+177 ILLEQ
-182 GENKS
+182 GNSKPVS
-187 VSLFVQNMPFERA
+187 VFVQNLPFERA
-200 IRHVAEVAELDY
+200 LRHLAESAELQYD
-212 EDEGGIISIKKATWN
+212 DDDGVGTIKKASWN
-227 LGGNR
+227 LGGKPDGTNKFKVKLQ
-232 NEGGGRFRV
+232 N
-241 RLVSDSLLNIEA
+241 DSLLNIEA
-253 IEAPLASLLSEV
+253 VDAPLASLLSEV
-265 LAQTKLNT
+265 LSQTKLNA
-273 MVYGKI
+273 MVYGKL
-279 EGQVTAHISEI
+279 EGAVTSHIAGI
-290 SIREAL
+290 PVREAL
-296 KFLFRGTSYT
+296 KYLFRGTDYT

-326 SLLIK
+326 SLLIR

-345 TTLTKSTQ
+345 TTLTKTTQ

-362 LMAVGNY
+362 LMAVGSY

-401 KGHSHGLN
+401 KGHNHGMN
-409 LLFGKASQHMGSEKL
+409 LLFGKASQHMGSEML
-424 FPSIDQT
+424 FPNIDQT

-437 QRIFN
+437 QKAIN
-442 GLGLGEVVSIPKDM
+442 GIGLGEVIHVPKDL
-456 VTKINAMEQEKILDV
+456 VTKIEAMEQEKILDV

-591 YNQVPFLGSIPVL
+591 HRQVPFLGSIPIL
-604 GWLFKNVERVHSKS
+604 GWLFKNVEQVHSKS

-624 TPHIYYGHEG
+624 TPHIYYGAEG
-634 SVDLADEIERAKKPL
+634 SVDIADEIERSKEPL
-649 VPKKDKAAKEK
+649 VPKKKKGDKKDSKDAKKGEK
-660 TEKVENVEKTDDELS
+660 KD
-675 ANPEIELQANEPA
+675 
-688 PSVQAQPEGQ
+688 
-698 VKEQAAK
+698 AKKDAKKDSKKSGSGK

>member
-1 MKASSLQR
+1 MVVFTIAFA
-9 CLSLL
+9 CAHA
-14 LYFSNFVSM
+14 VSA
-23 NFIRKCKFIFVLL
+23 NLP
-36 FALCTTALA
+36 
-45 QSFQPLP
+45 PLP
-52 IADSIIVKNLNVKNT
+52 IADSVVVKNLNVKNT
-67 EIRDLLQGMAV
+67 EIRDLLQGLAV
-78 QYGLNLFLAPDVR
+78 QYGLNLFLAPEVK

-103 KDALRLLLQW
+103 KEALRVLLQG
-113 NGYDYTIDGG
+113 NGYEYVLDGG
-123 TIHVM
+123 VIRVQ
-128 KHVEKAPEP
+128 KPVEKVPEAPR
-137 PKPPEKRFR
+137 PPEKRFI
-146 VENRNNVL
+146 VGWQSDNL

-168 KIVEVTGKN
+168 RIVEITGKN
-177 ILLER
+177 ILLDQ
-182 GENKS
+182 GCNKPIS
-187 VSLFVQNMPFERA
+187 VFVQNLPFERA
-200 IRHVAEVAELDY
+200 VRHLAEAAEVDY
-212 EDEGGIISIKKATWN
+212 EDDDGVISLKKASWN
-227 LGGNR
+227 LGGKGA
-232 NEGGGRFRV
+232 EGGNKFKV
-241 RLVSDSLLNIEA
+241 RLTNDSLLSIEA
-253 IEAPLASLLSEV
+253 VDASLASLLSEV
-265 LAQTKLNT
+265 MAQTKLNA
-273 MVYGKI
+273 MVYGKL
-279 EGQVTAHISEI
+279 EGAVTSHIAGI
-290 SIREAL
+290 PVRDAL
-296 KFLFRGTSYT
+296 KYLFRGTAYT

-345 TTLTKSTQ
+345 TSLTKTTQ

-362 LMAVGNY
+362 LMAVGSY

-401 KGHSHGLN
+401 KGHNHGMN
-409 LLFGKASQHMGSEKL
+409 LLFGKASQHMGSEML
-424 FPSIDQT
+424 FPNIDQT

-437 QRIFN
+437 QKAIN
-442 GLGLGEVVSIPKDM
+442 GIGLGDVIHVPKDL
-456 VTKINAMEQEKILDV
+456 VTKIEAMEQEKILDV

-552 FNSTVPPTLNKRYV
+552 FNSSVPPTLNKRYV

-591 YNQVPFLGSIPVL
+591 HRQVPFLGSIPIL
-604 GWLFKNVERVHSKS
+604 GWLFKNVEQVHSKS

-624 TPHIYYGHEG
+624 TPHIYYGAEG
-634 SVDLADEIERAKKPL
+634 SVDIADEIERSKQPL
-649 VPKKDKAAKEK
+649 VPKKKKADKAEK
-660 TEKVENVEKTDDELS
+660 GKSGSK
-675 ANPEIELQANEPA
+675 
-688 PSVQAQPEGQ
+688 
-698 VKEQAAK
+698 K

>member
-1 MKASSLQR
+1 
-9 CLSLL
+9 
-14 LYFSNFVSM
+14 M
-23 NFIRKCKFIFVLL
+23 NFLNKLRFAFLAVFVMCSLVW
-36 FALCTTALA
+36 AQQTTLP
-45 QSFQPLP
+45 PLP
-52 IADSIIVKNLNVKNT
+52 IPDSVVVKNLNVKNT
-67 EIRDLLQGMAV
+67 EIRDLLQGLAV
-78 QYGLNLFLAPDVR
+78 QYGLNLFLAPEVK

-103 KDALRLLLQW
+103 KSALRVLLQG
-113 NGYDYTIDGG
+113 NGYEYVVDGG
-123 TIHVM
+123 VIRVQ
-128 KHVEKAPEP
+128 KPVEKVPEP

-146 VENRNNVL
+146 VEWKDNAL
-154 TIDVEDAPLDKVVR
+154 SIDVEDAPLDKLVR
-168 KIVEVTGKN
+168 TLVETTGKN
-177 ILLER
+177 ILLDR
-182 GENKS
+182 GNSKPVS
-187 VSLFVQNMPFERA
+187 VYVQNLPFDRA
-200 IRHVAEVAELDY
+200 MRHLAESAELDY
-212 EDEGGIISIKKATWN
+212 EDDDGVVSLKKMSWN
-227 LGGNR
+227 LGGKA
-232 NEGGGRFRV
+232 NENSNKFKV
-241 RLVSDSLLNIEA
+241 RLINDSLLNIEA
-253 IEAPLASLLSEV
+253 VEAPLASLLSEV
-265 LAQTKLNT
+265 LSQTKLNA
-273 MVYGKI
+273 MVYGKL
-279 EGQVTAHISEI
+279 EGSVTSHISGI
-290 SIREAL
+290 PVRDAL
-296 KFLFRGTSYT
+296 KYLFRGTAYT

-362 LMAVGNY
+362 LMAVGSY

-401 KGHSHGLN
+401 KGHNHGLN
-409 LLFGKASQHMGSEKL
+409 LLFGKASQHMGSEML
-424 FPSIDQT
+424 FPNIDQT
-431 LNAKQT
+431 LNARQT
-437 QRIFN
+437 QKIFN
-442 GLGLGEVVSIPKDM
+442 GIGLGDVIKVPKDL
-456 VTKINAMEQEKILDV
+456 VTKIEAMEQEKILDM

-523 SNITVTPYVTGEGE
+523 SNITVTPYVTGGGE

-552 FNSTVPPTLNKRYV
+552 FSSSVPPTLNKRYV

-591 YNQVPFLGSIPVL
+591 HRQVPFLGSIPIL
-604 GWLFKNVERVHSKS
+604 GWLFRNVEQVHSKS

-624 TPHIYYGHEG
+624 TPHIYYGAEG
-634 SVDLADEIERAKKPL
+634 SVDVADEIEKAKQPL
-649 VPKKDKAAKEK
+649 VPKKKNSDKK
-660 TEKVENVEKTDDELS
+660 
-675 ANPEIELQANEPA
+675 P
-688 PSVQAQPEGQ
+688 
-698 VKEQAAK
+698 VKQSEDKKK

>member
-1 MKASSLQR
+1 
-9 CLSLL
+9 
-14 LYFSNFVSM
+14 M

-36 FALCTTALA
+36 FALCSTTFA

-91 GPVTV
+91 GPVTI

-113 NGYDYTIDGG
+113 NGYDYTVDGG
-123 TIHVM
+123 TIHVR

-146 VENRNNVL
+146 VESRNNTL
-154 TIDVEDAPLDKVVR
+154 TMDVEDAPLDKVVR

-182 GENKS
+182 GENKH
-187 VSLFVQNMPFERA
+187 VSFFVQNMPFERA
-200 IRHVAEVAELDY
+200 IRHVAESAELDY
-212 EDEGGIISIKKATWN
+212 EEEDGVISIKKASWN
-227 LGGNR
+227 LGSSRQEN
-232 NEGGGRFRV
+232 GGRFRV
-241 RLVSDSLLNIEA
+241 RLVNDSLLNIEA
-253 IEAPLASLLSEV
+253 IDAPLASLVSEV

-279 EGQVTAHISEI
+279 DGQVTAHISEI
-290 SIREAL
+290 SVRDAL

-345 TTLTKSTQ
+345 TTLTRSTQ

-431 LNAKQT
+431 LNARQT
-437 QRIFN
+437 QKIFN
-442 GLGLGEVVSIPKDM
+442 GLGLGEIVSIPKDM

-479 LNGETAVLT
+479 LNGETAMLT

-591 YNQVPFLGSIPVL
+591 YNQVPFLGSIPIL

-634 SVDLADEIERAKKPL
+634 SVDIADEIEKARQPL
-649 VPKKDKAAKEK
+649 VPKKEKVKKDEPAKEPVVEAPTDTVAAADVTP
-660 TEKVENVEKTDDELS
+660 TEIPEVRTEQVEK
-675 ANPEIELQANEPA
+675 
-688 PSVQAQPEGQ
+688 
-698 VKEQAAK
+698 